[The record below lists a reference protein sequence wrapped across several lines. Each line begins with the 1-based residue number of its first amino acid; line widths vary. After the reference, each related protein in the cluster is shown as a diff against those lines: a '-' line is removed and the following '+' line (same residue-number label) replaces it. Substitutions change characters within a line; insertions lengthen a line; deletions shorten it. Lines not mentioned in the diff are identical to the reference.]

1 MKKDNIFS
9 NIPESIPDEVFEEVL
24 FSEHVRIERIIS
36 GGHSRNNCSSGDDWY
51 DQDEG
56 EWVLVVQGEGVL
68 EFEGGE
74 EIRLAAGDYVNV
86 PAHKKHRVTWTDP
99 DKETIWL
106 AVFY

>member
-1 MKKDNIFS
+1 MKKNIFS
-9 NIPESIPDEVFEEVL
+9 NIPESIPSEIFEEVL
-24 FSEHVRIERIIS
+24 SSKHIRIERIV
-36 GGHSRNNCSSGDDWY
+36 SSGRRGNKNSLEDDWY
-51 DQDEG
+51 DQDEA
-56 EWVLVVQGEGVL
+56 EWVLIVQGEGVL

-74 EIRLAAGDYVNV
+74 KIRLAVGDYVNI

>member
-1 MKKDNIFS
+1 MKQDNIFS
-9 NIPESIPDEVFEEVL
+9 NIPESIPNEIFEEIL
-24 FSEHVRIERIIS
+24 SSERVRIERIITSGNNHSS
-36 GGHSRNNCSSGDDWY
+36 GGGWY

-68 EFEGGE
+68 EFEEGE
-74 EIRLAAGDYVNV
+74 NVRLTVGDYVNI

>member
-1 MKKDNIFS
+1 MKKDNLLS
-9 NIPESIPDEVFEEVL
+9 NIPVAIPDEIFEEVH
-24 FSEHVRIERIIS
+24 SSTNVRIERIIS
-36 GGHSRNNCSSGDDWY
+36 QGHCSPENDWY
-51 DQDEG
+51 DQEEN
-56 EWVLVVQGEGVL
+56 EWVLVVRGEGVL

-74 EIRLAAGDYVNV
+74 EVRLTAGDYMNI